1 MLTGLAAPRQVAP
14 VARNTGVIIF
24 DFFSGNTLTSGIFA
38 QGFLLLAETEGKKPA
53 ADPGGFQGLSFTTL
67 LPIILFLFYF
77 MVLRPQQ
84 KAQNDTRDQIASLKT
99 KDRVITIGGIHGTVT
114 NIQKEQQIVTIQIDE
129 ATGAKMRIGT
139 SAIKEIVTDET
150 KTDKK

>member
-1 MLTGLAAPRQVAP
+1 MAVLQYLTG
-14 VARNTGVIIF
+14 
-24 DFFSGNTLTSGIFA
+24 DFLSSGLVA
-38 QGFLLLAETEGKKPA
+38 QGFWLLAETEGKKPA
-53 ADPGGFQGLSFTTL
+53 ADPGGFAGLPFTTL
-67 LPIILFLFYF
+67 LPIILLLFYF

-84 KAQNDTRDQIASLKT
+84 KAQNETRDQIANLKT

-150 KTDKK
+150 KADKK